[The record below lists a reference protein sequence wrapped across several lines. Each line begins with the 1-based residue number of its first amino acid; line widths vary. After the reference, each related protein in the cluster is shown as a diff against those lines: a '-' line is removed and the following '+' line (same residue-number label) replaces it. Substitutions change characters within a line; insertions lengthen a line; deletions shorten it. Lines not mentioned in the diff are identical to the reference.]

1 MKQDMIVILDLGST
15 ENTEVARKIRDMGV
29 YTEIHPHDISLEELQ
44 KLENH
49 HSRFREIL
57 LRIPFISLKE
67 RGWSVCKRK
76 EQSKPADHYYEYF
89 QKQRIGIYI

>member
-44 KLENH
+44 KLENVKGIILNGGENRIVDGAPFEI
-49 HSRFREIL
+49 SRASR
-57 LRIPFISLKE
+57 S
-67 RGWSVCKRK
+67 
-76 EQSKPADHYYEYF
+76 
-89 QKQRIGIYI
+89 